1 MRGRIRFTYSR
12 DWHRPNRSATA
23 GSFYFY
29 RHRRFNGEEKNPAKL
44 QQQPYTEAMHVPS
57 SRPWNSKFARHKHDH
72 YAYKRSMK
80 TEVSNRRRKTTRSM
94 YTVIYSV
101 HICTIFDSEASRST
115 CLYWKLLHS
124 KRGCINAETLL
135 WIDKNWIEEKR
146 RALFSLRILLYLFRL
161 NSRETRF
168 GIVIT
173 LQRKFPYRSCTSE
186 GTKIRSTGEV
196 GWEQAY
202 IKSEGD
208 RRWFMGAD
216 ALVVWHSVYRGR
228 RWSKRWRILATDS
241 SKWRSLH
248 SARSTT
254 LCFSLAEIKLCLSP
268 ISRNSIEIN
277 IFFPN
282 VVKTKDYSKR
292 SRKNRSE
299 EGEKRKNIYSV

>member
-1 MRGRIRFTYSR
+1 MVVINVVYYFGYCRNVAPPPPSSR
-12 DWHRPNRSATA
+12 RLC
-23 GSFYFY
+23 F
-29 RHRRFNGEEKNPAKL
+29 HRRPARCAVESVLLILATGIDPIDRPQPAVFIFIGIVFNGEEKNPAKL
-44 QQQPYTEAMHVPS
+44 QQQPYIEAMHVPS

-186 GTKIRSTGEV
+186 GTKIRSTGEA

-228 RWSKRWRILATDS
+228 RWSKRWRVLATDS

-248 SARSTT
+248 SVYD
-254 LCFSLAEIKLCLSP
+254 SLFFV
-268 ISRNSIEIN
+268 SRN
-277 IFFPN
+277 
-282 VVKTKDYSKR
+282 
-292 SRKNRSE
+292 
-299 EGEKRKNIYSV
+299 

>member
-1 MRGRIRFTYSR
+1 MVVINFVVY
-12 DWHRPNRSATA
+12 
-23 GSFYFY
+23 YFGY
-29 RHRRFNGEEKNPAKL
+29 CRNVAP
-44 QQQPYTEAMHVPS
+44 PPPS
-57 SRPWNSKFARHKHDH
+57 SRRLCFHRRPARCAVESVLLILATGIDPIDRPQPAVFIFIGIVDSTEKKKTPRNCNNSHIPRQCTSRVLVLEIPNSPAISTIIMHISDLWKQRCRIAAERRRDRCIPWFIACIYAPFSIARHHVQRV
-72 YAYKRSMK
+72 YIGNYYIR
-80 TEVSNRRRKTTRSM
+80 N
-94 YTVIYSV
+94 YY
-101 HICTIFDSEASRST
+101 
-115 CLYWKLLHS
+115 

-173 LQRKFPYRSCTSE
+173 LQRKFPYRSYTSE
-186 GTKIRSTGEV
+186 GTKIRSTGEA

-228 RWSKRWRILATDS
+228 RWSKRWRVLATDS

-248 SARSTT
+248 SVYD
-254 LCFSLAEIKLCLSP
+254 SLFFV
-268 ISRNSIEIN
+268 SRN
-277 IFFPN
+277 
-282 VVKTKDYSKR
+282 
-292 SRKNRSE
+292 
-299 EGEKRKNIYSV
+299 

>member
-1 MRGRIRFTYSR
+1 M
-12 DWHRPNRSATA
+12 
-23 GSFYFY
+23 
-29 RHRRFNGEEKNPAKL
+29 
-44 QQQPYTEAMHVPS
+44 QQQPYIEAMHVPS

-94 YTVIYSV
+94 YTVIYSL

-186 GTKIRSTGEV
+186 GTKIRSTGEA

-228 RWSKRWRILATDS
+228 RWSKRWRVLATDS

-248 SARSTT
+248 SVYD
-254 LCFSLAEIKLCLSP
+254 SLFFV
-268 ISRNSIEIN
+268 SRN
-277 IFFPN
+277 
-282 VVKTKDYSKR
+282 
-292 SRKNRSE
+292 
-299 EGEKRKNIYSV
+299 

>member
-44 QQQPYTEAMHVPS
+44 QQQPYIEAMHVPS

-101 HICTIFDSEASRST
+101 HICTIFDSEALRST

-173 LQRKFPYRSCTSE
+173 LQRKFPYRSC
-186 GTKIRSTGEV
+186 V
-196 GWEQAY
+196 
-202 IKSEGD
+202 
-208 RRWFMGAD
+208 RRHEDSFNR
-216 ALVVWHSVYRGR
+216 RGR
-228 RWSKRWRILATDS
+228 VRTSLHK
-241 SKWRSLH
+241 KWRWPAVIH
-248 SARSTT
+248 GGWCPR
-254 LCFSLAEIKLCLSP
+254 CLAFGL
-268 ISRNSIEIN
+268 
-277 IFFPN
+277 
-282 VVKTKDYSKR
+282 
-292 SRKNRSE
+292 
-299 EGEKRKNIYSV
+299 